1 MKLPTKYAP
10 AERKT
15 KKEIRADH
23 EMILNS
29 GFYKELLDS
38 FPNLGAIL
46 NEERQTVYANRELL
60 DFFGI
65 ASVVHILGNRPGEI
79 LGCLHST
86 LEQGGCGTSEYCRF
100 CGAVKSILKAQE
112 SGERTTDECRICA
125 ERNGTP
131 VNFDLRI
138 TASPVIL
145 NGCKYTIITLSDIS
159 NDKRRRVLER
169 IFFHD
174 ILNLS
179 GSLRGMISLLQ
190 SDSHKFLNDDF
201 INTIALLSDQIN
213 DEIMAQRQLLAAENN
228 DLAVQYSDF
237 SLAGFL
243 QQLYASMKPWAENMG
258 NVLQLD
264 PAIIDVSVYS
274 DRILL
279 HRVLVNA
286 IKNAIEAS
294 ERGSTIHIGAQ
305 VTGNDITFW
314 VSNPM
319 VMPDPVRLQ
328 VFQRSFSTKGGGRG
342 IGTYSMKL
350 LTEKYLRGKIHF
362 ISENPNGTTFYIKIQ
377 NTRANTKP

>member
-1 MKLPTKYAP
+1 MKLPTQYAP

-15 KKEIRADH
+15 EKEVRAEH

-29 GFYKELLDS
+29 GIYKELLDS

-46 NEERQTVYANRELL
+46 NEERQTVYANNELL

-65 ASVVHILGNRPGEI
+65 ETIVQILGNRPGEI

-86 LEQGGCGTSEYCRF
+86 LEPGGCGTSEYCRF
-100 CGAVKSILKAQE
+100 CGVVKSIMKAQE

-125 ERNGTP
+125 EHNGIP
-131 VNFDLRI
+131 VNYDLKI
-138 TASPVIL
+138 TASPVTL
-145 NGCKYTIITLSDIS
+145 SGSRYTIITLSDIS
-159 NDKRRRVLER
+159 SDKRRRVLER

-190 SDSHKFLNDDF
+190 SDNQKFMNADF
-201 INTIALLSDQIN
+201 ISTIALLSDQIN

-237 SLAGFL
+237 SLKGFL
-243 QQLYASMKPWAENMG
+243 QQVDASMKPWAENMG
-258 NVLQLD
+258 NALQLD
-264 PAIIDVSVYS
+264 PAITEVSVYS

-294 ERGSTIHIGAQ
+294 DRGSTIHIGAR
-305 VTGNDITFW
+305 VTGSTITFW

-362 ISENPNGTTFYIKIQ
+362 ISENPNGTTFFIEIQ
-377 NTRANTKP
+377 NSQKNQ